1 MNLQYC
7 MDAKSLQRLIN
18 ALIEDKKVRSMKAT
32 IKIGEKVKIVGIL
45 HGRDLFIKWVSMQ
58 EKLSSGFVNTSKYCS
73 RIIVVHVHATV
84 FF

>member
-45 HGRDLFIKWVSMQ
+45 H
-58 EKLSSGFVNTSKYCS
+58 
-73 RIIVVHVHATV
+73 
-84 FF
+84 

>member
-1 MNLQYC
+1 MFQLLRRREEEMNLQYC

-45 HGRDLFIKWVSMQ
+45 RGRDSFIIWVSMQ
-58 EKLSSGFVNTSKYCS
+58 EKMLSGFEQK
-73 RIIVVHVHATV
+73 
-84 FF
+84 